1 MENPSKRDL
10 LEPTENPIEMAD
22 IESKVIEDS
31 KDKNVENTN
40 KRPPERAKK
49 TGCQSFFEFW

>member
-49 TGCQSFFEFW
+49 TGC